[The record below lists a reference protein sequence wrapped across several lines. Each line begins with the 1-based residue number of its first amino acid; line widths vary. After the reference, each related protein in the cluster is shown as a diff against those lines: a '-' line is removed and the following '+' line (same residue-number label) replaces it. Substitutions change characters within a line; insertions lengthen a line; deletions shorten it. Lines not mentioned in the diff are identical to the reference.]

1 MTAREYSIERDSIFN
16 GLTTIESD
24 FGPKETMDRL
34 EADIKADGMRIFARI
49 NHAAVAAETGQ
60 TLHPTELLIF
70 GNPRA
75 GTPLMRANQTMGID
89 LPLKVLVWQDATG
102 KTWVTH
108 NEPSW
113 LARRHGLGI
122 EAEHTNEIMELAL
135 NVISQKAAKAT
146 TLVEQIPAP
155 TV

>member
-1 MTAREYSIERDSIFN
+1 MTAKDYNNERARIFN
-16 GLTTIESD
+16 GLITIESD

-34 EADIKADGMRIFARI
+34 EADIKADGMRVFARI
-49 NHAAVAAETGQ
+49 NHAALAAETGQ

-89 LPLKVLVWQDATG
+89 LPLKVLVWQDETG

-122 EAEHTNEIMELAL
+122 EADTTNEIMELAL

-146 TLVEQIPAP
+146 MLVEQIPAP
-155 TV
+155 TT

>member
-1 MTAREYSIERDSIFN
+1 MTAKDYNIERDRIFN
-16 GLTTIESD
+16 GLATIESN

-34 EADIKADGMRIFARI
+34 EADIKSDGMRVFARI
-49 NHAAVAAETGQ
+49 NHATLAAGTGQ

-75 GTPLMRANQTMGID
+75 GTPLMRASQTMGID

-102 KTWVTH
+102 KTWITH
-108 NEPSW
+108 NDPSW

-122 EAEHTNEIMELAL
+122 EADPTNEIMELAL
-135 NVISQKAAKAT
+135 NVISQKAAKAIT
-146 TLVEQIPAP
+146 PLEQIPAP
-155 TV
+155 TT